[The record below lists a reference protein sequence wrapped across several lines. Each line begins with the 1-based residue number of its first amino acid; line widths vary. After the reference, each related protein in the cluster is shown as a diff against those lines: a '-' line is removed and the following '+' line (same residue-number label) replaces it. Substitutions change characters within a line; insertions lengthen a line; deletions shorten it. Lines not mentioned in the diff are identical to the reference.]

1 MISNHNKIISNK
13 NIMYYINNKKNQ
25 TTNNKLN
32 SKNEMREGD
41 RVILL
46 LLVGKNINYDP
57 RNVSLWEVKVLCN
70 ETLRGVLVPEMKHCG
85 EY

>member
-13 NIMYYINNKKNQ
+13 NVMYYINNKKNQ

-57 RNVSLWEVKVLCN
+57 RNVSLRGVKVLCN
-70 ETLRGVLVPEMKHCG
+70 ETLRGVLVPAMKHCG
-85 EY
+85 ED

>member
-1 MISNHNKIISNK
+1 
-13 NIMYYINNKKNQ
+13 MYYINNKKNQ

-41 RVILL
+41 RIILL

-57 RNVSLWEVKVLCN
+57 RNVSL
-70 ETLRGVLVPEMKHCG
+70 RGVLVPAMKHCG
-85 EY
+85 ED